1 MDEVEHDILTYHYW
15 GLSNPPS
22 QRLRLITQLQGF
34 LILNN
39 IMQKPNSVV
48 ILFIHFFKKICKR
61 RHFSLSLQKLRTKH
75 RCGAWKLKRLWTWQL
90 VTQYLLQILGYH
102 VSFTCYNWILT
113 ACSSPLR
120 VFIVSLMYIIMS
132 MYIVCFSFSCH
143 LHPNQS
149 TEKWRHQIFKN
160 QNFVIF

>member
-1 MDEVEHDILTYHYW
+1 MDEVEHDILSYQYW

-34 LILNN
+34 LILY

-48 ILFIHFFKKICKR
+48 ILLYIFLKKICKR

-75 RCGAWKLKRLWTWQL
+75 RHGATKADFELDM

-113 ACSSPLR
+113 ACSQPLR
-120 VFIVSLMYIIMS
+120 VFIVSLMYIIMY

-149 TEKWRHQIFKN
+149 TEKWRYQIFKN